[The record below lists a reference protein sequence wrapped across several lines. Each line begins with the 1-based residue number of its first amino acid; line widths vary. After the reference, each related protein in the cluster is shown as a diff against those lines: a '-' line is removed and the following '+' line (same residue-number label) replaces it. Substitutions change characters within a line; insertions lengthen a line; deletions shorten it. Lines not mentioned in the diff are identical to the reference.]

1 MHRYIEI
8 SKHRKIEASKYRN
21 FEASKHRNKKK
32 EAQASFFQY
41 ILLILFQWNSKAE
54 GRAFTFDRLNHRI
67 ATILAGKILTE
78 LQAQT

>member
-8 SKHRKIEASKYRN
+8 SKHRKIEASKYRSI
-21 FEASKHRNKKK
+21 ETSKQKK

>member
-21 FEASKHRNKKK
+21 FEASKQKK
-32 EAQASFFQY
+32 EARPLFFQY

-54 GRAFTFDRLNHRI
+54 GRAFPFDRLNHRI

>member
-32 EAQASFFQY
+32 EAQASFFSIY
-41 ILLILFQWNSKAE
+41 
-54 GRAFTFDRLNHRI
+54 TFNPFSM
-67 ATILAGKILTE
+67 E
-78 LQAQT
+78 